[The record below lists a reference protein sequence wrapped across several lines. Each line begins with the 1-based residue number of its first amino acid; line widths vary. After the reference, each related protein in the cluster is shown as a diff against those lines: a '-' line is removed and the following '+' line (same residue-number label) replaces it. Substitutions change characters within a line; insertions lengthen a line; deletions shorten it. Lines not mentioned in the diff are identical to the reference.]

1 MGTKRQRRH
10 LTGQEKV
17 VILRQHLLEGVAISQ
32 ICEQHGVQPTQFYRW
47 QKELFENGS
56 AVFGRGRAEAPSQ
69 KLERECQALR
79 DKLAK
84 KDEVIAEIMEAHL
97 QLKKSVGDH

>member
-17 VILRQHLLEGVAISQ
+17 GILRQHLLERVAISE

-47 QKELFENGS
+47 QKELFENGG
-56 AVFGRGRAEAPSQ
+56 AVFTRGRAEAPDQ

-79 DKLAK
+79 AKLAR

-97 QLKKSVGDH
+97 QLKKSVGDL